1 MASHASQGRYLSRL
15 DAGKSLELGEWLKG
29 HQDILKAHTRTEL
42 AHIATADLGF
52 TVSESSV
59 ELQGRIRG
67 LETGHNYT
75 RRKPK
80 ENPEVVADARLDQIE
95 TDILTIAKLLQA
107 YGEGHYGQESVFLE
121 RIINRLGDK
130 K

>member
-1 MASHASQGRYLSRL
+1 MSRL
-15 DAGKSLELGEWLKG
+15 DAGKGLELGEWLKSRI
-29 HQDILKAHTRTEL
+29 DVLRDHTRAEL
-42 AHIATADLGF
+42 ARMATTELGF

-67 LETGHNYT
+67 METGHNYVK
-75 RRKPK
+75 RKPK
-80 ENPEVVADARLDQIE
+80 EKSEVIADARLDQIE

-121 RIINRLGDK
+121 RIINRLGAK